1 MTTATPTAAQA
12 LVLNLAQPGDLVVM
26 VGCAASGKST
36 LLRAVP
42 LHRIVSLD
50 TLRAIVSEPGDQ
62 AATADALLLQHQI
75 LGMRLRRG
83 LTTYIDN
90 VSCESHHRLQ
100 LIDLA
105 HAHGR
110 RVVAILTDA
119 PLELCL
125 ARNSSRPDHQRV
137 PEDVLRYQHRMARS
151 ARALLPHEG
160 FDEIR
165 HHRTGH

>member
-1 MTTATPTAAQA
+1 MTTTLATTRARTLDP
-12 LVLNLAQPGDLVVM
+12 VEPGDVVVM
-26 VGCAASGKST
+26 IGPSASGKST
-36 LLRAVP
+36 ALLSVP
-42 LHRIVSLD
+42 PHQIVSLD
-50 TLRAIVSEPGDQ
+50 QLRAVASAPGDQ

-75 LGMRLRRG
+75 LSMRLRRG
-83 LTTYIDN
+83 LTTFVDN

-100 LIDLA
+100 LVDLA

-110 RVVAILTDA
+110 RAVAVLTDA
-119 PLELCL
+119 PLDLCL

-151 ARALLPHEG
+151 ARALLLHEG